1 MYGRYTDEWKV
12 SNIRR
17 NKDSLVGTLLRREWN
32 KLFSTSKFQVFI
44 VEANQSTY
52 IHDRLTLD
60 HVFYQMN
67 TNTTKGLTFA
77 IDSFS
82 IAFFGQKHN
91 EKQIIN
97 TAWSAW
103 MEKEKEHRIQWNSPT
118 SFAYERD
125 RFHWSSKWK
134 RRCLRQPSNTR
145 HYLRAESAATAVDY
159 TPEGLVASVR
169 QHVSFQPP
177 SRTGTP
183 PLHLAALP
191 LADEIITSGLRVD
204 VRYLKRS
211 SLSMNNISEPRTV
224 ARHGVARCCNEIISS
239 GYSVAM

>member
-1 MYGRYTDEWKV
+1 MVDT
-12 SNIRR
+12 
-17 NKDSLVGTLLRREWN
+17 
-32 KLFSTSKFQVFI
+32 
-44 VEANQSTY
+44 
-52 IHDRLTLD
+52 
-60 HVFYQMN
+60 QMN
-67 TNTTKGLTFA
+67 EKFRISVVTRILLLAHCYDENETSYLARANFKFLSSKQTSRRTFMIDLPWITFFTRWTQIQRKGLRLRSTLFL
-77 IDSFS
+77 SL
-82 IAFFGQKHN
+82 FFGQKHN

-125 RFHWSSKWK
+125 RFHWSSKRK